1 MVPTAYGRRAGD
13 GLGKNALYMYNIHII
28 CTDGYVDFEWD
39 ARKADANF
47 AKHGVSFE
55 SASDAFSDLH
65 ARIVPDTRYSD
76 YEDRFFLMGMDL
88 RARVLTVCH
97 CMREGG
103 SRVRIIS
110 ARKATATEERQDW
123 RYRNE

>member
-1 MVPTAYGRRAGD
+1 
-13 GLGKNALYMYNIHII
+13 MYNIHII
-28 CTDGYVDFEWD
+28 YTDGYVDFEWD

-55 SASDAFSDLH
+55 SASDAFSDPY
-65 ARIVPDTRYSD
+65 ARIVPDTRHSD
-76 YEDRFFLMGMDL
+76 HEERFFLMGMDL

-97 CMREGG
+97 CMRDNG

-110 ARKATATEERQDW
+110 ARKATTAEER
-123 RYRNE
+123 